1 MRCYIDVKEAEEE
14 VWEIEDE
21 DDNNCTVIDATGDV
35 PHVVRQ
41 SYEDALTSAQ
51 LSDDARILN
60 VATKLV
66 ELYKSLDS
74 KQDKNN
80 LIDSIE
86 KVLIKTEENRIENA
100 LPPKTRTNTKG
111 RPKNVKRNKTHYE
124 YTLEKEK
131 EDVKEAVSQKKK
143 ETIEKTKS
151 KLYNTRA
158 YITDN

>member
-21 DDNNCTVIDATGDV
+21 DDDNCTVIDATGDV
-35 PHVVRQ
+35 PHVIRQ
-41 SYEDALTSAQ
+41 SDEDASTSAQ
-51 LSDDARILN
+51 LLDDARILN

-66 ELYKSLDS
+66 ELYKLLDS
-74 KQDKNN
+74 KQDKKN

-111 RPKNVKRNKTHYE
+111 RPKKCKAQQNLLRVYIRKRKRRCE
-124 YTLEKEK
+124 RSSVAEE
-131 EDVKEAVSQKKK
+131 E
-143 ETIEKTKS
+143 
-151 KLYNTRA
+151 R
-158 YITDN
+158 DNRKN